1 MIREENKGLHKLADL
16 PFEKLKKHSLKIR
29 PLEMRDFEE
38 AFKKIK
44 SPLTRKDIERYEK
57 WAEEFGTKI

>member
-1 MIREENKGLHKLADL
+1 MIREENKDLHRLASL
-16 PFEKLKKHSLKIR
+16 PFEELRKRSLRTR

-57 WAEEFGTKI
+57 WAEEFGG